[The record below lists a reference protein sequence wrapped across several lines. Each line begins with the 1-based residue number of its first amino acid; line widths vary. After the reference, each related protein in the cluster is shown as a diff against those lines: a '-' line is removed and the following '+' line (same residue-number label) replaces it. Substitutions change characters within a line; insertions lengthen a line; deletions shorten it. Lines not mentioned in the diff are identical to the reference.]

1 MDFKERPDP
10 MKMMMVVVP
19 SNNADQVLDALVNAG
34 HTATYAETHGGM
46 LQQSQYSLFI
56 AVKKEQLE
64 EVLEIIKANC
74 RTRVEMS
81 TTAPEDYESKSRTP
95 VTADL
100 GGAVVF
106 IWDIN
111 RIETF

>member
-1 MDFKERPDP
+1 

-19 SNNADQVLDALVNAG
+19 SNNADHVLDALVNAG

-64 EVLEIIKANC
+64 QVLEIIKVNC
-74 RTRVEMS
+74 RTRVELS
-81 TTAPEDYESKSRTP
+81 TRVPEDYESMGKTP